1 MEQLLVVSTHSKK
14 GGYGKV
20 RKTQNWFHWLEVVTV
35 LPAGLFLRAAASQ
48 NLYLRHKKAYDMLNT
63 SNSTAMDLNIH
74 DGIGSIYYGYDF
86 SNYSWN
92 TSNATDFSEWD
103 SDFCDAE
110 EQEHTIKTFQ
120 TCVFCLIFL
129 LGVVGNCLVIAT
141 FALYRRLR
149 LRSMTDVFLF
159 HLALADLLLIL
170 TLPLQAVDT
179 FALSTS
185 IALYRATRACYAI
198 NTYSGLLLLA
208 CISVDRYMVVARA
221 QEMLRLRGQILIGG
235 KVAAIGV
242 WLVAVLL
249 SLPEILYSRVA
260 WYDSEAYCG
269 VIKCERV
276 KMVTNGAII
285 AVFCL
290 SLVVMVMSYS
300 LIAQVLWEGNAL
312 RRGKQWHRQRTL
324 KLMVAL
330 VLVFLVFQLPYTVVL
345 SRKMAGPFCNPLLE
359 YITCTLAYTRCCLN
373 PILYAL
379 VGVRFRNDV
388 LKLIH
393 DSGCQC
399 GLQLAPQSVST
410 NSISIS
416 SPAPVLM
423 ACSPTSPGRSY
434 YGNKDMPPIKFQ
446 FPSTK

>member
-1 MEQLLVVSTHSKK
+1 
-14 GGYGKV
+14 
-20 RKTQNWFHWLEVVTV
+20 
-35 LPAGLFLRAAASQ
+35 
-48 NLYLRHKKAYDMLNT
+48 MLNT
-63 SNSTAMDLNIH
+63 SNNTAMDVIHAGLDYTDYDGDDFLNY
-74 DGIGSIYYGYDF
+74 S
-86 SNYSWN
+86 SWN
-92 TSNATDFSEWD
+92 TSNITDFSDWD
-103 SDFCDAE
+103 SDFCEAG
-110 EQEHTIKTFQ
+110 EQELTIKTFQ
-120 TCVFCLIFL
+120 ISIFCLVFL
-129 LGVVGNCLVIAT
+129 LGMVGNCLVIAT

-159 HLALADLLLIL
+159 HLALADLLLLL

-179 FALSTS
+179 LGWSSSVT
-185 IALYRATRACYAI
+185 LYRATRACYAI

-221 QEMLRLRGQILIGG
+221 QEMLRLRSRILMGG
-235 KVAAIGV
+235 KVAAVGV

-249 SLPEILYSRVA
+249 SLPEILYSEVA
-260 WYDSEAYCG
+260 WQESEAYCG
-269 VIKCERV
+269 IIKCERV
-276 KMVTNGAII
+276 KMTTNGAII

-290 SLVVMVMSYS
+290 SLSVMVTCYS
-300 LIAQVLWEGNAL
+300 LIARVLWDGKAL

-345 SRKMAGPFCNPLLE
+345 SRKMAGSFCGLLLE

-388 LKLIH
+388 MRLVH
-393 DSGCQC
+393 DSGCHC

-410 NSISIS
+410 NSISNS
-416 SPAPVLM
+416 SPAPVLL
-423 ACSPTSPGRSY
+423 ASSPTSPGCSSF
-434 YGNKDMPPIKFQ
+434 GNKAVPPTKFR
-446 FPSTK
+446 FPGTK